1 MNVTNGLAV
10 IIKANGQLGVASSSS
25 RYKQDIKSMGD
36 ASNPLM
42 QLRPVTFRY
51 KQAED
56 DGSRPMQY
64 GLIAEEVAA
73 VMPEL
78 AVYNDDGSPESVAY
92 QVLPSLLLN
101 EYQKQS
107 KELKQTQA
115 KLTAVET
122 DYKAKLEATESK
134 LIANEAKLEEMEAE
148 MAAIKTMLQRLA
160 AANDNTK
167 QLAQVSQ

>member
-1 MNVTNGLAV
+1 
-10 IIKANGQLGVASSSS
+10 
-25 RYKQDIKSMGD
+25 MGD
-36 ASNPLM
+36 ASNPLL

-51 KQAED
+51 KQAEE

-78 AVYNDDGSPESVAY
+78 AIYNEDGSPESVAY

-101 EYQKQS
+101 EYQKQN

-134 LIANEAKLEEMEAE
+134 LMATESKLVANEAKLEAMAEE
-148 MAAIKTMLQRLA
+148 MASMKAMLLRLA
-160 AANDNTK
+160 AAGHGANHF
-167 QLAQVSQ
+167 AQAGQ